1 MTTEPIIESGMT
13 FGPFKEGHCFY
24 IEKSKIYGSLQQG
37 VKMAEFLLLRF
48 RPNKPTTL
56 WVVEAKSSTP
66 RPLAERE
73 FDAFIEEIRDKLI
86 NAFSLGLACCL
97 KRHADTELPQPYGK
111 LNLSTSDFRFVL
123 VINHHKWEWLPP
135 LQEAL
140 SKALHAAVKTWAF
153 TTPAV
158 VVMNDHM
165 ARDYGL
171 IQDAF
176 FPSRRPLS

>member
-13 FGPFKEGHCFY
+13 FGPFEEGHCFY
-24 IEKSKIYGSLQQG
+24 IEKSETYRNLQQG

-48 RPNKPTTL
+48 KSGKPTTL

-66 RPLAERE
+66 RPMPQRDFE
-73 FDAFIEEIRDKLI
+73 AFIEELRDKLI

-97 KRHADTELPQPYGK
+97 KRHTSTELPEPYRA
-111 LNLSTSDFRFVL
+111 LDLSTSDFRFVL
-123 VINHHKWEWLPP
+123 VVNHHKWEWLPP

-140 SKALHAAVKTWAF
+140 SKALHAAVKTWALSI
-153 TTPAV
+153 PAV
-158 VVMNDHM
+158 AVINDHM

-171 IQDAF
+171 IPSAS
-176 FPSRRPLS
+176 FPSNLAAS

>member
-24 IEKSKIYGSLQQG
+24 IEKSETYRNLQQG

-48 RPNKPTTL
+48 KSGKPTTI
-56 WVVEAKSSTP
+56 WVVEAKSSAP
-66 RPLAERE
+66 RPMSQRGFE
-73 FDAFIEEIRDKLI
+73 AFIEELRDNLI

-97 KRHADTELPQPYGK
+97 NRHSNAELPEPYRT
-111 LNLSTSDFRFVL
+111 LDLSTSDFRFVL
-123 VINHHKWEWLPP
+123 VVNHHKWEWLPP

-140 SKALHAAVKTWAF
+140 SKTLHAAVKTWALSI
-153 TTPAV
+153 PAV
-158 VVMNDHM
+158 AVINDHM

-171 IQDAF
+171 I
-176 FPSRRPLS
+176 PSASFSSNQSAS